1 MATSTLVRFVAAR
14 REHLPRPDAALLEQ
28 VFEHG
33 RTLTSIAALTG
44 ESPRRL
50 SRHVKLLVKRLTD
63 PGFDAV
69 TRHRSPWPPQ
79 MALIGEAVFVRGLS
93 VRAAAAEAGAPYP
106 TARAFVQA
114 VRAIGEELRAGRKGE
129 AA

>member
-1 MATSTLVRFVAAR
+1 MTSTLIRFVAAR
-14 REHLPRPDAALLEQ
+14 RDYLPVTERALLEH

-33 RTLTSIAALTG
+33 RTLVSISALTG

-50 SRHVKLLVKRLTD
+50 SRQVKLLVKRLAD

-69 TRHRSPWPPQ
+69 TNHSSPWPPQ
-79 MALIGEAVFVRGLS
+79 MVSIGEAVFVRGLS
-93 VRAAAAEAGAPYP
+93 VRAAAAEAGVPYQ
-106 TARAFVQA
+106 TARAHVQA
-114 VRAIGEELRAGRKGE
+114 VRAVGAELRANRRRGE